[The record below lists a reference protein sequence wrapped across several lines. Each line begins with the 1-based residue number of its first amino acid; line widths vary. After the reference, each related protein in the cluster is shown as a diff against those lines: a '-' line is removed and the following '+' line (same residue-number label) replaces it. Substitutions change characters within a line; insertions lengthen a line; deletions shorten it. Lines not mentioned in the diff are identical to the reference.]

1 MRTDYSSGTA
11 LAPALWPASVNPW
24 VRNLL
29 LVLIG
34 VGLLT
39 ASAKISVPFWPVPMT
54 LQTFAIMFIAAAYG
68 SRLGVATVV
77 AYLAAG
83 FAGIPVFAYAAA
95 GPSYFL
101 ATTGGFLIGFIA
113 AAYIVGWAADR
124 GWDRST
130 LKIGAAM
137 IVGDATVFLLG
148 FIWLAWFAHR
158 FGDDGARLADGIGV
172 ASAWTYGVANYLL
185 GDALKIAIA
194 ALAVPAGWALL
205 NKSRQL

>member
-11 LAPALWPASVNPW
+11 LAPALWPAGVNPW
-24 VRNLL
+24 IRNLL

-34 VGLLT
+34 VGILT

-101 ATTGGFLIGFIA
+101 GTTGGFLIGFIIA
-113 AAYIVGWAADR
+113 VYIVGWAADR

-137 IVGDATVFLLG
+137 IVGDAIVFLLG
-148 FIWLAWFAHR
+148 FIWLAWFAQLSS
-158 FGDDGARLADGIGV
+158 GATGIGA
-172 ASAWTYGVANYLL
+172 ASAWTNGVANYLL

>member
-1 MRTDYSSGTA
+1 MRTDYSSGSA

-24 VRNLL
+24 VRNAL
-29 LVLIG
+29 LVLFG
-34 VGLLT
+34 VALLA

-68 SRLGVATVV
+68 SRLGVATIG

-101 ATTGGFLIGFIA
+101 GTTGGFLIGFIA

-130 LKIGAAM
+130 LKLGAAM
-137 IVGDATVFLLG
+137 IVGDAIVFLLG
-148 FIWLAWFAHR
+148 FIWLAWFAELSS
-158 FGDDGARLADGIGV
+158 GANGIG
-172 ASAWTYGVANYLL
+172 AAAAWTNGVANYLI

-194 ALAVPAGWALL
+194 ALAVPAGWVLL
-205 NKSRQL
+205 NRNRQI

>member
-1 MRTDYSSGTA
+1 MRTDYSSGSA
-11 LAPALWPASVNPW
+11 LAPALWPANVNPW
-24 VRNLL
+24 VRDVILA
-29 LVLIG
+29 LIG

-39 ASAKISVPFWPVPMT
+39 ISAKISVPFWPVPMT

-68 SRLGVATVV
+68 ARLGTATIV

-83 FAGIPVFAYAAA
+83 FVGLPVFAYAAA

-101 ATTGGFLIGFIA
+101 GTTGGFLIGFIF

-130 LKIGAAM
+130 IKLGAAM
-137 IVGDATVFLLG
+137 IVADAVVFLLG
-148 FIWLAWFAHR
+148 FLWLAWFAHR
-158 FGDDGARLADGIGV
+158 FGV
-172 ASAWTYGVANYLL
+172 ASAWKYGVANYLL

-194 ALAVPAGWALL
+194 ALAVPAGWMLL
-205 NKSRQL
+205 DRNRQL